1 MPVSCQTS
9 HRALRYNLLGP
20 GDSPKEARGRKL
32 GWGLLAL
39 FQGPGLTSHLC
50 LHTSRICRPRGA
62 QSSTRRL
69 HWPSVP
75 CSQWCLHPAPW
86 GSASLT
92 LLWCL
97 WRPGNT
103 PGLVPRWEP
112 RVPEATRG
120 AQESLFSRGKP
131 SGSQPGPTGQPRS
144 SPSAGSP
151 GSWGRLL
158 LSRGWWLHRPHGHAV
173 GWDSSFSDWL

>member
-9 HRALRYNLLGP
+9 HRALRYNLLGS

-39 FQGPGLTSHLC
+39 FQGPGLTSHFC

-97 WRPGNT
+97 WWPGNT
-103 PGLVPRWEP
+103 PGLVPPWEP

-120 AQESLFSRGKP
+120 AQESLFLQRETLWKP
-131 SGSQPGPTGQPRS
+131 ARP
-144 SPSAGSP
+144 
-151 GSWGRLL
+151 
-158 LSRGWWLHRPHGHAV
+158 HRPTTFLSV
-173 GWDSSFSDWL
+173 GREPGQLGEAPAESGLVAPQATRACSGVGL